1 MHSNIL
7 NTYNRLPIS
16 FSHGSGVWLHS
27 TNGEKYFDAL
37 CGIAVT
43 GLGHNNK
50 RFNSALKNQIDK
62 GIHYSNL
69 FRINEQEVL
78 AEKLTEISD
87 LSGVFFCN
95 SGCEAN
101 EAAIKL
107 ARLYGSKN
115 NIKNPT
121 IIVFEDSFHGRTMAT
136 LSATSSRKAQKGF
149 EPLLSGFLRMPKNE
163 ISKIESLDNNSIV
176 AILLEPIQGEGGIK
190 HFETEFLS
198 QLRLICE
205 QKNWLFIADE
215 VQCGMGRT
223 GYWWS
228 SKKNQIVPDVLTS
241 AKGLG
246 NGFPIG
252 ACLTSSKFTNI
263 FEPGNHGSTFGGN
276 PLACVASL
284 ETIKIIEDEK
294 LLDNAKIQGG
304 KIINQLTSEYKGNS
318 KIKEIRGTGLMIGI
332 EFHENCSNLNK
343 IALENNVILNIT
355 SNNTLRLLPPLIIN
369 NQESDFLV
377 DKIIKIINKH

>member
-1 MHSNIL
+1 
-7 NTYNRLPIS
+7 
-16 FSHGSGVWLHS
+16 
-27 TNGEKYFDAL
+27 
-37 CGIAVT
+37 
-43 GLGHNNK
+43 
-50 RFNSALKNQIDK
+50 
-62 GIHYSNL
+62 
-69 FRINEQEVL
+69 
-78 AEKLTEISD
+78 
-87 LSGVFFCN
+87 
-95 SGCEAN
+95 
-101 EAAIKL
+101 
-107 ARLYGSKN
+107 
-115 NIKNPT
+115 
-121 IIVFEDSFHGRTMAT
+121 VFEDSFHGRTMAT

-149 EPLLSGFLRMPKNE
+149 EPLLSGFLRMPKND

-252 ACLTSSKFTNI
+252 ACLTSSKFKNI
-263 FEPGNHGSTFGGN
+263 FEPVNHGSTFGGN

-294 LLDNAKIQGG
+294 LLDNAKIQGE

-343 IALENNVILNIT
+343 IALENKVILNVT

>member
-1 MHSNIL
+1 MHPNIL
-7 NTYNRLPIS
+7 NTYSRLPIS
-16 FSHGSGVWLHS
+16 FTHGSGVWLHS

-50 RFNSALKNQIDK
+50 RFNSALKTKLTKVFIIQIFLR
-62 GIHYSNL
+62 IH
-69 FRINEQEVL
+69 EQEVL
-78 AEKLTEISD
+78 AEKLTAISD

-121 IIVFEDSFHGRTMAT
+121 IIVFDDSFHGRTMAT

-176 AILLEPIQGEGGIK
+176 AILLEPIQGEGGIQ
-190 HFETEFLS
+190 HFDTDFLL
-198 QLRLICE
+198 QLKLICE

-252 ACLTSSKFTNI
+252 ACLTKF
-263 FEPGNHGSTFGGN
+263 
-276 PLACVASL
+276 
-284 ETIKIIEDEK
+284 
-294 LLDNAKIQGG
+294 
-304 KIINQLTSEYKGNS
+304 
-318 KIKEIRGTGLMIGI
+318 EI
-332 EFHENCSNLNK
+332 
-343 IALENNVILNIT
+343 
-355 SNNTLRLLPPLIIN
+355 
-369 NQESDFLV
+369 
-377 DKIIKIINKH
+377 

>member
-1 MHSNIL
+1 MHPNIL
-7 NTYNRLPIS
+7 NTYSRLPIS
-16 FSHGSGVWLHS
+16 FTHGTGVWLHS

-43 GLGHNNK
+43 GLGHCNK
-50 RFNSALKNQIDK
+50 RFNLALKNQIDK

-69 FRINEQEVL
+69 FKIHEQEVL
-78 AEKLTEISD
+78 AEKLTAISD

-115 NIKNPT
+115 DIKNPT
-121 IIVFEDSFHGRTMAT
+121 IIVFDDSFHGRTMAT

-149 EPLLSGFLRMPKNE
+149 EPLLNGFLRMPKNE
-163 ISKIESLDNNSIV
+163 ISKIENLDNNSIV
-176 AILLEPIQGEGGIK
+176 AILLEPIQGEGVIQ
-190 HFETEFLS
+190 HFDTNFLL
-198 QLRLICE
+198 QLKLICE

-252 ACLTSSKFTNI
+252 ACLTSSKFKNI

-284 ETIKIIEDEK
+284 ETIKIIEDEN
-294 LLDNAKIQGG
+294 LLHNAKIQGR
-304 KIINQLTSEYKGNS
+304 KIIDQLTYEFKESP
-318 KIKEIRGTGLMIGI
+318 KIKEIRGAGLMIGI
-332 EFHENCSNLNK
+332 EFYEDCKNLNK

-355 SNNTLRLLPPLIIN
+355 SNNTLRLLPPLIIDD
-369 NQESDFLV
+369 QESDFLV
-377 DKIIKIINKH
+377 DKLIKIISNH

>member
-1 MHSNIL
+1 MH
-7 NTYNRLPIS
+7 YVE
-16 FSHGSGVWLHS
+16 F
-27 TNGEKYFDAL
+27 
-37 CGIAVT
+37 AVT
-43 GLGHNNK
+43 GLGHCNK
-50 RFNSALKNQIDK
+50 RFNLALKNQIDK

-69 FRINEQEVL
+69 FKIHEQEVL
-78 AEKLTEISD
+78 AEKLTAISD
-87 LSGVFFCN
+87 LSSVFFCN

-107 ARLYGSKN
+107 ARLYGSRN
-115 NIKNPT
+115 DIKNPT
-121 IIVFEDSFHGRTMAT
+121 IIVFDDSFHGRTMAT

-176 AILLEPIQGEGGIK
+176 AILLEPIQGEGGIQ
-190 HFETEFLS
+190 HFDTDFLL
-198 QLRLICE
+198 QLKLICD

-228 SKKNQIVPDVLTS
+228 SKKNQIIPDVLTS

-252 ACLTSSKFTNI
+252 ACLTSSKFMNI

-284 ETIKIIEDEK
+284 ETIKIIEDEN
-294 LLDNAKIQGG
+294 LLDNAKIQGR
-304 KIINQLTSEYKGNS
+304 KIKDQLTSEFKDS
-318 KIKEIRGTGLMIGI
+318 PKIKEIRGAGLMIGI
-332 EFHENCSNLNK
+332 EFYEDCKNLNK

-369 NQESDFLV
+369 DQESDFLV
-377 DKIIKIINKH
+377 EKIIKIISNQ

>member
-1 MHSNIL
+1 MHPNIL

-16 FSHGSGVWLHS
+16 FTHGSGVWLHS

-43 GLGHNNK
+43 GLGHCNK
-50 RFNSALKNQIDK
+50 RFNSALKNQIDR

-69 FRINEQEVL
+69 FKIHEQEVL
-78 AEKLTEISD
+78 AEKLTAISD

-107 ARLYGSKN
+107 ARLYGSRN
-115 NIKNPT
+115 NIKNPI
-121 IIVFEDSFHGRTMAT
+121 IIVFDDSFHGRTMAT

-176 AILLEPIQGEGGIK
+176 AILLEPIQGEGGIQ
-190 HFETEFLS
+190 HFDIDFLL
-198 QLRLICE
+198 QLKLICE

-228 SKKNQIVPDVLTS
+228 SKKNKIVPDVLTS

-252 ACLTSSKFTNI
+252 ACLTNSKFKNI

-284 ETIKIIEDEK
+284 ETIKIIEDEN
-294 LLDNAKIQGG
+294 LLHNAKMQGG
-304 KIINQLTSEYKGNS
+304 KIIDQLTSEFKGNP

-332 EFHENCSNLNK
+332 EFYEDCRNLNK

-369 NQESDFLV
+369 DQESDFLV
-377 DKIIKIINKH
+377 EKIIKIISNH

>member
-1 MHSNIL
+1 MHPNIL
-7 NTYNRLPIS
+7 NTYSRLPIS
-16 FSHGSGVWLHS
+16 FTHGTGVWLHS

-43 GLGHNNK
+43 GLGHCNK
-50 RFNSALKNQIDK
+50 RFNLALKNQIDK

-69 FRINEQEVL
+69 FKIHEQEVL
-78 AEKLTEISD
+78 AEKLTAISD

-115 NIKNPT
+115 DIKNPT
-121 IIVFEDSFHGRTMAT
+121 IIVFDDSFHGRTMAT

-149 EPLLSGFLRMPKNE
+149 EPLLNGFLRMPKNE
-163 ISKIESLDNNSIV
+163 ISKIENLDNNSIV
-176 AILLEPIQGEGGIK
+176 AILLEPIQGEGGIQ
-190 HFETEFLS
+190 HFDTNFLL
-198 QLRLICE
+198 QLKLICE

-252 ACLTSSKFTNI
+252 ACLTSSKFKNI

-284 ETIKIIEDEK
+284 ETIKIIEDEN
-294 LLDNAKIQGG
+294 LLHNAKIQGR
-304 KIINQLTSEYKGNS
+304 KIIDQLTYEFKESP
-318 KIKEIRGTGLMIGI
+318 KIKEIRGAGLMIGI
-332 EFHENCSNLNK
+332 EFYEDCKNLNK

-355 SNNTLRLLPPLIIN
+355 SNNTLRLLPPLIIDD
-369 NQESDFLV
+369 QESDFLV
-377 DKIIKIINKH
+377 DKLIKIISNH